1 MADTASFGWVGL
13 SAQDPSKPVIQQQ
26 AARITLEINPW
37 SSANVTTYV
46 AALLLQDVMGVNV
59 SLSEYG
65 DYENIFARIATG
77 QVDGNLETWPNSRVA
92 LYQQYVVQLGAVE
105 DLGLVGYTGKTS
117 WFLPASAVNANPS
130 KIFDSW
136 RSYYRA
142 DVLALLPLAGTTTPA
157 RKPDGSWLCDT
168 ATFSYCS
175 NGMFV
180 PPQCQG
186 NPAMPCR
193 EFWSINPALSPGSN
207 EQRIISLNLPL
218 VVVYLGS
225 DFLPAVQ
232 SCAAQASACIFHYWK
247 PEVLVSTTAL
257 TRINLPEYS
266 STCLGNFSAAR
277 VGQPGNSLTCDWTVE
292 LLTKLGRPALATET
306 PHVYN
311 LLRFLTFRDVDIDA
325 LLADLARTGYEAGAA
340 ACNWIMANRNI
351 WSSWIPAPP
360 ADYIKTLEQIE
371 PNSPLSA
378 SLLTATAGVVVAAIL
393 SAGGLVRFARHDPI
407 VQQAPVY
414 QWLVVVS
421 VLLAGGSVATLL
433 VPATTDVCIARTW
446 LLAMAWTIFLGA
458 TAVKTW
464 YTYLTFGNRRMSVNP
479 PARRVLLPAVGI
491 AVALDAAMLAAWTS
505 LADPGPTA
513 TTVSVK
519 TFTLVCRPRAATS
532 TAYALTTALNVFH
545 GLLLL
550 TAARTARRIRRVR
563 LPYRENRAVAGVM
576 SVVLLAGA
584 VAGSVSLSTSVTYFA
599 EAVVQAVAT
608 IVAMAA
614 ALGALVMRPIWE
626 AHKAAK
632 KGGGKVATGNDG
644 KSAASD
650 GSKFETPRVASSTIL
665 ESATLPSTPIEVPSK
680 GANLRPGSGSAAGT
694 GSGADDRPA
703 NGEDPT
709 TVMATRVGINYA
721 MQKVSGVFRTW
732 TDVHLLLFSS
742 PCPVLLIAD
751 AKDQSAP
758 CRAYTT
764 NLQAAKIDA
773 NLAKTFPGCFLLR
786 VDGTGWIVQTTDA
799 AAADSWVAEIETV
812 FKDVAASHSPAQSMS
827 MKLWSAT
834 ANSGGGG
841 VGRATARGGL
851 RSRGGST
858 VG

>member
-1 MADTASFGWVGL
+1 MPIRFT
-13 SAQDPSKPVIQQQ
+13 
-26 AARITLEINPW
+26 TC
-37 SSANVTTYV
+37 SANVTTYV

-59 SLSEYG
+59 SLSEYDDEEDTFG
-65 DYENIFARIATG
+65 RIATG
-77 QVDGNLETWPNSRVA
+77 RVDANLETWPNARVA

-105 DLGLVGYTGKTS
+105 DLGLVGYTGKSS
-117 WFLPASAVNANPS
+117 WYLPTSAVNANPS

-168 ATFSYCS
+168 ATFPYCT

-186 NPAMPCR
+186 NPATPCR
-193 EFWSINPALSPGSN
+193 EFWSILPTLSPGSN

-218 VVVYLGS
+218 VVVYLGY

-232 SCAAQASACIFHYWK
+232 SCAAQGSACIFYYWK
-247 PEVLVSTTAL
+247 PE
-257 TRINLPEYS
+257 
-266 STCLGNFSAAR
+266 
-277 VGQPGNSLTCDWTVE
+277 
-292 LLTKLGRPALATET
+292 
-306 PHVYN
+306 
-311 LLRFLTFRDVDIDA
+311 
-325 LLADLARTGYEAGAA
+325 
-340 ACNWIMANRNI
+340 
-351 WSSWIPAPP
+351 
-360 ADYIKTLEQIE
+360 TLEQIE

-378 SLLTATAGVVVAAIL
+378 SLLTATAGVAVAAIL

-407 VQQAPVY
+407 VQQTPVY

-421 VLLAGGSVATLL
+421 VLLAGGSVAALL
-433 VPATTDVCIARTW
+433 VPATTDICIARTW

-458 TAVKTW
+458 TTVKTW

-491 AVALDAAMLAAWTS
+491 AVALDAAMLAAWTA

-513 TTVSVK
+513 TTVSAK
-519 TFTLVCRPRAATS
+519 TFTLVCRPRATKS
-532 TAYALTTALNVFH
+532 TAYALTTALYVFH

-550 TAARTARRIRRVR
+550 TAARTARRIRR
-563 LPYRENRAVAGVM
+563 
-576 SVVLLAGA
+576 
-584 VAGSVSLSTSVTYFA
+584 GSVSLSPSVTYLA

-608 IVAMAA
+608 IVAMGT
-614 ALGALVMRPIWE
+614 ALGALVLRPIWE

-632 KGGGKVATGNDG
+632 KGGAKAKTGADG
-644 KSAASD
+644 KSGASG

-665 ESATLPSTPIEVPSK
+665 ESATLPSTTIEGPSK
-680 GANLRPGSGSAAGT
+680 GINLRPVFGSAAGT

-703 NGEDPT
+703 NGDDPT
-709 TVMATRVGINYA
+709 AVMATRVGINYA

-742 PCPVLLIAD
+742 PCPVLLIANV
-751 AKDQSAP
+751 KDQSAP

-799 AAADSWVAEIETV
+799 AAADNWVAEIETI
-812 FKDVAASHSPAQSMS
+812 FKDVAATHSPAQSMS

-841 VGRATARGGL
+841 VGRAARAGS